1 MINLAQL
8 TESDFEKMALE
19 INEISQTKSES
30 ELLELIGNALH
41 DSGMTVSTNDS
52 FEIISPKM
60 FDEGIERFSIVK
72 SFNFVADTNAL
83 RPTDAKKE
91 GEKLWKRLK
100 DKLRAVIC
108 NDPRIKELI
117 TESGTLK
124 DFLIA
129 GIPLLLGALGLGVLN
144 PVLLAII
151 AAIFALI
158 LKIGFQE
165 YCEIK

>member
-19 INEISQTKSES
+19 INEISQTKSET

-52 FEIISPKM
+52 FEIIRPKM

-72 SFNFVADTNAL
+72 SYSFVANTNAL
-83 RPTDAKKE
+83 KPKDAKKE

-100 DKLRAVIC
+100 DKLRKVIC
-108 NDPRIKELI
+108 TDPKIKELI
-117 TESGTLK
+117 TGNGTLK

-129 GIPLLLGALGLGVLN
+129 GIPLLLAALGISTLN

-158 LKIGFQE
+158 LKVGFQE
-165 YCEIK
+165 YCEMN